1 MLPVGPEVGSWR
13 FVKKSSSILGLL
25 VYRSWCVLIQR
36 VCVGAISLT
45 SRPKA
50 SRVRIRLHVLLHSL
64 ANSLISPSCGARDG
78 GSGCWALPSLKS
90 PKFMALDEW
99 SGAVL
104 LSCLII
110 SVDSLAYSLKSPVYQ
125 IVRYIVLRHAHCT
138 TYPLVLRIESFCMHS
153 RPSAVLSRLWLD

>member
-1 MLPVGPEVGSWR
+1 
-13 FVKKSSSILGLL
+13 
-25 VYRSWCVLIQR
+25 
-36 VCVGAISLT
+36 
-45 SRPKA
+45 
-50 SRVRIRLHVLLHSL
+50 
-64 ANSLISPSCGARDG
+64 
-78 GSGCWALPSLKS
+78 
-90 PKFMALDEW
+90 MALEDW

-153 RPSAVLSRLWLD
+153 RPSAVLSRLWLDWISGILQGLSARVEPVMVTNIRLDAASLFLLCGRGKEFLGLWRGSALCLNRYSVPSRDNHTSSNPWSTSSTVKSLPLLLTYKNP